1 MKAVN
6 SEPIRHFEPHP
17 QQSKGLWKAGLRIW
31 VTNSALR
38 ASSGNQKDH
47 KRRNCT
53 SGSPTRHFVP
63 HPAIKWASPNLQPT
77 TTSNVTGRNTQVPS
91 QFHDSSR
98 ILPGRYQDAT
108 IALISKDRPKLWYK
122 AGQNLNCKFTAPP
135 DDFFTPF
142 QQLKRPANGPHPR
155 PQIWQPKGS

>member
-1 MKAVN
+1 MLASKILGKKSGGQKDSGEYTKKSMKAVN
-6 SEPIRHFEPHP
+6 SEPIRHFESHP

-31 VTNSALR
+31 VTNSALC
-38 ASSGNQKDH
+38 ASSGNQMDISKPSTNHHLECDG
-47 KRRNCT
+47 K
-53 SGSPTRHFVP
+53 
-63 HPAIKWASPNLQPT
+63 
-77 TTSNVTGRNTQVPS
+77 VPS

-108 IALISKDRPKLWYK
+108 MALISKDWPKLWYK

-135 DDFFTPF
+135 DDFFTLF